1 MSLYSFARR
10 TKEIGIRK
18 AHGAR
23 PGDIIRILLG
33 ELYTGVG
40 IAMVL
45 AVHLVCLMSNSWLRY
60 FANRT
65 TVAWW
70 IFLLGGLA
78 AALCALLSVGL
89 QTVRAARR
97 NPVTALRYE

>member
-1 MSLYSFARR
+1 
-10 TKEIGIRK
+10 
-18 AHGAR
+18 
-23 PGDIIRILLG
+23 
-33 ELYTGVG
+33 
-40 IAMVL
+40 MVL
-45 AVHLVCLMSNSWLRY
+45 AVPLVWLMSNSWLRY